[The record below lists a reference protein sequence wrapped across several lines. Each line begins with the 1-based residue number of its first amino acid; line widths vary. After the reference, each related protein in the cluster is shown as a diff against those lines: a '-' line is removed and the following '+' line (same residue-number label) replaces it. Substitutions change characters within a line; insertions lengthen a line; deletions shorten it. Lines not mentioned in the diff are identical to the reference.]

1 MIISSGQILTGRA
14 AAVINNGI
22 TNAKDSDGYVRTTY
36 KALCTPA
43 TMPDADSKVK
53 GTWVV
58 EGASGA
64 DDRFI
69 GVIGDD
75 SMPEANLGAADAL
88 GRREP
93 VLDWG
98 ASRTYQVGDVMTIER
113 NGMISVLAGGDIKEG
128 DYLKLGDNGTFV
140 SGGTKATNIGR
151 AYESASAG
159 ERFEAYIN
167 AL

>member
-14 AAVINNGI
+14 AATITKGI
-22 TNAKDSDGYVRTTY
+22 SNKKDSNGFVRTAY

-43 TMPDADSKVK
+43 TMPTADSEVK

-58 EGASGA
+58 CGESGA

-75 SMPEANLGAADAL
+75 SMPEANLTAPDSNGL
-88 GRREP
+88 REA

-98 ASRTYQVGDVMTIER
+98 ASRTYQVGDTMTIER
-113 NGMISVLAGGDIKEG
+113 NGMISVIAGGDIKEG
-128 DYLKLGDNGTFV
+128 DYLALGDDGTFV
-140 SGGTKATNIGR
+140 ASKKKTDIGR
-151 AYESASAG
+151 AYESAVEG
-159 ERFEAYIN
+159 QRFEAMIR

>member
-14 AAVINNGI
+14 AEVITNGI
-22 TNAKDSDGYVRTTY
+22 TNAKDANGYVRTSY
-36 KALCTPA
+36 KALCVPA
-43 TMPDADSKVK
+43 TMPDGDSAVK

-58 EGASGA
+58 EGASGK
-64 DDRFI
+64 DDYFI
-69 GVIGDD
+69 GVVGDD
-75 SMPEANLGAADAL
+75 SMPEANLGAPDAL
-88 GRREP
+88 SNRSP

-140 SGGTKATNIGR
+140 KGTKAVNIGR

>member
-14 AAVINNGI
+14 ADVITNGI
-22 TNAKDSDGYVRTTY
+22 TNAKDANGYVRTSY
-36 KALCTPA
+36 KALCVPE
-43 TMPDADSKVK
+43 TMPDGDSAVK

-58 EGASGA
+58 EGASGQ
-64 DDRFI
+64 DDYFI
-69 GVIGDD
+69 GVIGDN
-75 SMPEANLGAADAL
+75 SMPEANLGAPDAL
-88 GRREP
+88 GNRSP

-113 NGMISVLAGGDIKEG
+113 NGIISVLAGGDIKEG

-140 SGGTKATNIGR
+140 KGTKAVNIGR

>member
-1 MIISSGQILTGRA
+1 
-14 AAVINNGI
+14 
-22 TNAKDSDGYVRTTY
+22 
-36 KALCTPA
+36 
-43 TMPDADSKVK
+43 MPDADSKVK

-58 EGASGA
+58 EASSGA
-64 DDRFI
+64 DERFI

-88 GRREP
+88 GNREP

-98 ASRTYQVGDVMTIER
+98 ASRTYQIGDVMTIER
-113 NGMISVLAGGDIKEG
+113 LGMISVLAGGDIQEG

-140 SGGTKATNIGR
+140 KGDRDDDIGR

>member
-14 AAVINNGI
+14 AAVITNGI
-22 TNAKDSDGYVRTTY
+22 TNAKDANGYVRTAY
-36 KALCTPA
+36 KALCTPD
-43 TMPDADSKVK
+43 TMPDADSAVK

-58 EGASGA
+58 EGASGK
-64 DDRFI
+64 DDQFI

-75 SMPEANLGAADAL
+75 SMPEANLAAPDAL
-88 GRREP
+88 GIREP
-93 VLDWG
+93 FLDWG

-113 NGMISVLAGGDIKEG
+113 NGMISVIAGGDIQEG
-128 DYLKLGDNGTFV
+128 DYLKLGNNGTFV
-140 SGGTKATNIGR
+140 AGDRSDNIGR
-151 AYESASAG
+151 AYESAEAG

>member
-14 AAVINNGI
+14 AEVITNGI

-36 KALCTPA
+36 KALCTPD
-43 TMPDADSKVK
+43 TMPDEDSAVK

-58 EGASGA
+58 EGASGK
-64 DDRFI
+64 DDQFI

-75 SMPEANLGAADAL
+75 SMPEANLGAPDANNL
-88 GRREP
+88 REP

-113 NGMISVLAGGDIKEG
+113 NGMISVLAGGDIQEG

-140 SGGTKATNIGR
+140 KGDKSDNIGR
-151 AYESASAG
+151 AYESAAAG

>member
-14 AAVINNGI
+14 ADVITNGI
-22 TNAKDSDGYVRTTY
+22 TNAKDANGYVRTSY
-36 KALCTPA
+36 KALCVPE
-43 TMPDADSKVK
+43 TMPDGDSAVK

-58 EGASGA
+58 EGASGK
-64 DDRFI
+64 DDYFI

-75 SMPEANLGAADAL
+75 SMPEANLGAPDAL
-88 GRREP
+88 GNRSQ

-140 SGGTKATNIGR
+140 KGTKAVNIGR

>member
-14 AAVINNGI
+14 AEVISEGI
-22 TNAKDSDGYVRTTY
+22 TNAKDANGYVRTTY
-36 KALCTPA
+36 KALCTPD
-43 TMPDADSKVK
+43 TMPDADSGVK

-58 EGASGA
+58 EGASGK
-64 DDRFI
+64 DDQFI

-75 SMPEANLGAADAL
+75 SMPEANLGAPDAL
-88 GRREP
+88 GNREP

-98 ASRTYQVGDVMTIER
+98 ASRTYQVGDAMTIER

-140 SGGTKATNIGR
+140 KGTKAVNIGR

>member
-1 MIISSGQILTGRA
+1 MIISSGQILTGKA
-14 AAVINNGI
+14 AEVINNGI
-22 TNAKDSDGYVRTTY
+22 TNAPDANGYVRTAY
-36 KALCTPA
+36 KALCTPD
-43 TMPDADSKVK
+43 TMPDADSGVK

-58 EGASGA
+58 EGASGKDA
-64 DDRFI
+64 NFI

-75 SMPEANLGAADAL
+75 SAPEPNLGPADSL
-88 GRREP
+88 GIRNP

-113 NGMISVLAGGDIKEG
+113 NGMISVLAGDAIKEG
-128 DYLKLGDNGTFV
+128 DYLKLGANGTFV
-140 SGGTKATNIGR
+140 KGAKTDNIGR
-151 AYESASAG
+151 AYESAEAG

>member
-1 MIISSGQILTGRA
+1 MIISSGQILTGKA
-14 AAVINNGI
+14 AAVISNGI
-22 TNAKDSDGYVRTTY
+22 SNTKDANGYVRTAY
-36 KALCTPA
+36 KAVCTPD
-43 TMPDADSKVK
+43 TMPAADSAVK

-58 EGASGA
+58 EGASGK
-64 DDRFI
+64 DDNFI

-75 SMPEANLGAADAL
+75 AVPEANLAAPDAL
-88 GRREP
+88 GIRNP

-113 NGMISVLAGGDIKEG
+113 NGMISVIAGDTIKEG

-140 SGGTKATNIGR
+140 KGQKSDNIGR
-151 AYESASAG
+151 AYESAAAG
-159 ERFEAYIN
+159 ERFEAFIN

>member
-14 AAVINNGI
+14 AEVINEGIANVKDQNGF
-22 TNAKDSDGYVRTTY
+22 VRTSY
-36 KALCTPA
+36 KALCTPK
-43 TMPDADSKVK
+43 TVPDADSGIK

-58 EGASGA
+58 EGASGK
-64 DDRFI
+64 DDYFI

-75 SMPEANLGAADAL
+75 SYPEANLEAPDTL
-88 GRREP
+88 NHREP
-93 VLDWG
+93 VLGWG
-98 ASRTYQVGDVMTIER
+98 KSRTYQVGDVMTIER
-113 NGMISVLAGGDIKEG
+113 NGMISVIAGGDIKEG

-140 SGGTKATNIGR
+140 KGAKSDNIGR
-151 AYESASAG
+151 AYENASAG